1 MILERIHSREDLL
14 ALTREEDEQLC
25 REIRQ
30 FLIEHVSQTGGHL
43 ASNLGIVETTLAIQK
58 AFDTSRDRLV
68 FDVGHQSYVH
78 KILTG
83 RWKQFGTLRTIDG
96 ISGFPSPKESE
107 HDAFIAGHGNTA
119 ISTAIGMARAK
130 KLKGEPGKVVAIVGD
145 GAFTGGMVYE
155 GMNNIDTLN
164 NLVVIL
170 NDNKMSISK
179 NVGNM
184 ARYLTALRTNPRYF
198 KAKEDVE
205 GFLDSVPLVAA
216 HQTGRAGNQ
225 TAFAPVHLQ
234 LHNV

>member
-83 RWKQFGTLRTIDG
+83 RMDRFSTLRSFG
-96 ISGFPSPKESE
+96 GLSGFPKPSESV
-107 HDAFIAGHGNTA
+107 HDAFIAGHASNA
-119 ISTAIGMARAK
+119 VPVALGMARART
-130 KLKGEPGKVVAIVGD
+130 LRGEDHRVIALLGD
-145 GAFTGGMVYE
+145 GALTGGMPPR
-155 GMNNIDTLN
+155 DTLYFDTPEATAN
-164 NLVVIL
+164 ALSIRARKGDTIL
-170 NDNKMSISK
+170 
-179 NVGNM
+179 
-184 ARYLTALRTNPRYF
+184 F
-198 KAKEDVE
+198 KGSRGMRMEQIIE
-205 GFLDSVPLVAA
+205 LFLAE
-216 HQTGRAGNQ
+216 N
-225 TAFAPVHLQ
+225 
-234 LHNV
+234 